1 MSDNV
6 LFLCPHGAA
15 KSVIAA
21 AYCKRL
27 ATRYGFDMSVDFAGT
42 EPAEAI
48 SIEVIEKLKD
58 EGIDVS
64 DQRPRLVTEKDLV
77 EADWVF
83 NMGCDLD
90 GMAPPRTPVVHW
102 PDVPSSNQDLDKTA
116 KDIRAHL
123 DRFFERLIF

>member
-1 MSDNV
+1 MSDNI

-21 AYCKRL
+21 AYCKQL
-27 ATRYGFDMSVDFAGT
+27 GDKYGFDMAVDFAGT
-42 EPAEAI
+42 EPDDAI
-48 SIEVIEKLKD
+48 SLEVVEKLRA
-58 EGIDVS
+58 EGIDVTGQS
-64 DQRPRLVTEKDLV
+64 PRLVTEKDLA

-90 GMAPPRTPVVHW
+90 GLAPPRSPIVHW
-102 PDVPSSNQDLDKTA
+102 PDVPSPSQDLDKTA
-116 KDIRAHL
+116 QDIRAHL